1 LRLPGALSGGS
12 MSVTVSTVW
21 GWRLAHRGQPH
32 VHLTQ
37 RSRASLS
44 CVGDGDGGQIQLL
57 QTGSGAPAP
66 LVVRIRDS
74 SGAVT
79 QSVVVPS

>member
-1 LRLPGALSGGS
+1 LRLPGASSGGS
-12 MSVTVSTVW
+12 MSVTVSTV
-21 GWRLAHRGQPH
+21 GGGGSLTAANRTFTC
-32 VHLTQ
+32 TQ

-44 CVGDGDGGQIQLL
+44 CVGDGGQIQLL

>member
-1 LRLPGALSGGS
+1 
-12 MSVTVSTVW
+12 MSVTVSTV
-21 GWRLAHRGQPH
+21 GAGGS
-32 VHLTQ
+32 LTAANRTFTCIQ
-37 RSRASLS
+37 RSRSSLS